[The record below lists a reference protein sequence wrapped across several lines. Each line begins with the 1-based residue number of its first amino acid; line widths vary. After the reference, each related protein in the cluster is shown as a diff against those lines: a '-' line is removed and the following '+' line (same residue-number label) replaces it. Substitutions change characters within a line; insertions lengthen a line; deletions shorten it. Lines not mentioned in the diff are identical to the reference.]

1 MKTNNRKS
9 VGKFYSAK
17 DEVCIVSFFWKKEK
31 KINQMNASRGRN
43 NGKWLFSNFIR
54 LKNDW
59 HEGISKDIYKFSP
72 KNIRKANI
80 IESR

>member
-31 KINQMNASRGRN
+31 EINQMNASRGRN

-54 LKNDW
+54 LKND
-59 HEGISKDIYKFSP
+59 EGISKDIYKFSS

>member
-17 DEVCIVSFFWKKEK
+17 DEVCIVSFFEKKEK

-43 NGKWLFSNFIR
+43 NGK
-54 LKNDW
+54 
-59 HEGISKDIYKFSP
+59 
-72 KNIRKANI
+72 
-80 IESR
+80 